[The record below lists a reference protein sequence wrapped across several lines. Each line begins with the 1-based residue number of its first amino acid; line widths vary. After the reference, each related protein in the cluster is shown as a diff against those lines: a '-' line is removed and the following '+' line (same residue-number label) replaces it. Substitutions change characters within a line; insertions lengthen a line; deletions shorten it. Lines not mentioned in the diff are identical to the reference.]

1 MLIASVVLY
10 LLVTIAIGLW
20 AAMRVKNSK
29 DYVVAG
35 RSLPLYM
42 NTATV
47 FATWFGAESVL
58 SVSVEFSKSGLGG
71 IIADPFGSSFCLVL
85 VAVFFARAF
94 YRMDLLTIGDFY
106 RKRYG
111 RAMEFGTSVIIAISY
126 LGWTAAQLTA
136 LGLVFSTLTNGAISL
151 ETGIIISGGVVLAYT
166 IWGGMW
172 SVAMTDLFP
181 SVIIILGLGVIAWV
195 VGDMAGGPG
204 KVIAAAAEGG
214 KFEFWPKGGAKEW
227 LAFITA
233 FLTLAIGSIP
243 QQDIFQRVTSAKN
256 ERTAVAGS
264 LLGGVVYFIFV
275 FVPVYIVCAGLLI
288 DPSLGALL
296 SAQDARETQR
306 LLPEFILGHTPM
318 WIQVLFF
325 GALLSAI
332 LSTASGAIIAP
343 TSLCTENIIRPL
355 YPNMSDS
362 QFLLT
367 LRVVL
372 VSFTFAALVFALR
385 SKQTMYDMVQNAY
398 TVTLVAALVPLAAG
412 VFWKR
417 ANNVG
422 ALASCLCGLGGWLAA
437 AYFAPDATVPPA
449 LVGLAFSI
457 AGMVAGALVPG
468 ADAVVHAHPRG
479 EQR

>member
-58 SVSVEFSKSGLGG
+58 SVSVEFSKSGLAG
-71 IIADPFGSSFCLVL
+71 IIADPFGSSVCLVI
-85 VAVFFARAF
+85 VALLFARAF

-111 RAMEFGTSVIIAISY
+111 RPMELGTSVIIAISY

-136 LGLVFSTLTNGAISL
+136 LGLVFSTLTGGAISL
-151 ETGIIISGGVVLAYT
+151 EAGIVISGVVVLAYT

-172 SVAMTDLFP
+172 SVAMTDLFQ
-181 SVIIILGLGVIAWV
+181 SVMI
-195 VGDMAGGPG
+195 
-204 KVIAAAAEGG
+204 IAAAAEAG

-256 ERTAVAGS
+256 ERTAIAGS
-264 LLGGVVYFIFV
+264 LLGGVVYFAFV
-275 FVPVYIVCAGLLI
+275 FVPIYIVCAGLLV

-412 VFWKR
+412 IFWKR
-417 ANNVG
+417 ANNTG
-422 ALASCLCGLGGWLAA
+422 AILSAVFGLVAWLIAA
-437 AYFAPDATVPPA
+437 FIAADAAVPPT

-457 AGMVAGALVPG
+457 LGMVLGAIVPS
-468 ADAVVHAHPRG
+468 AAPQAHRHSAPR
-479 EQR
+479 